1 MATSNRMEKDKV
13 ETYARTL
20 LEAARAEGREK
31 RDLRALDGL
40 ADALGEL
47 SDTLKV
53 ILERGDE
60 QLLPDIA
67 QRYSALFHAEVDVV
81 AVDVTTAIPLE
92 DDLREE
98 VEEFLTVEYDKPVF
112 VVEHVDPSIIGG
124 IIFNARGERR
134 DASVRTQLENA
145 RRVLKAK
152 GGE

>member
-1 MATSNRMEKDKV
+1 MATTSRMDEKKV

-20 LEAARAEGREK
+20 LEAAKAEGREK
-31 RDLRALDGL
+31 RDLHALEGL
-40 ADALGEL
+40 ANALGEM

-60 QLLPDIA
+60 QLLPEISR
-67 QRYSALFHAEVDVV
+67 RYSALFHDEVDVV
-81 AVDVTTAIPLE
+81 AVDVTTAIPL
-92 DDLREE
+92 DDTLREE
-98 VEEFLTVEYDKPVF
+98 VEQFLAMEYDKPVY

>member
-1 MATSNRMEKDKV
+1 MATSSRMEEKKV

-20 LEAARAEGREK
+20 LEAAKAEGSEK
-31 RDLRALDGL
+31 RDLRALNGL

-53 ILERGDE
+53 MLERGDE
-60 QLLPDIA
+60 NLIPDVA
-67 QRYSALFHAEVDVV
+67 RRYSALFHAETDVV
-81 AVDVTTAIPLE
+81 AVDVTTAIPL
-92 DDLREE
+92 DDTLREE
-98 VEEFLTVEYDKPVF
+98 VEQFLSMEYNGPVY
-112 VVEHVDPSIIGG
+112 VIEHVDPSIIGG

>member
-1 MATSNRMEKDKV
+1 MATNSRIQDQKV

-20 LEAARAEGREK
+20 LEAAKAEGREK
-31 RDLRALDGL
+31 SDLRALQGL
-40 ADALGEL
+40 AFVLGEV

-53 ILERGDE
+53 MLEEGDE
-60 QLLPDIA
+60 SLLPEIA
-67 QRYSALFHAEVDVV
+67 ERYSDLFHAETDVI
-81 AVDVTTAIPLE
+81 AVDVTTAIPL
-92 DDLREE
+92 DDELRDE
-98 VEEFLTVEYDKPVF
+98 VTEFLQLEYDKPVY

>member
-1 MATSNRMEKDKV
+1 M
-13 ETYARTL
+13 
-20 LEAARAEGREK
+20 
-31 RDLRALDGL
+31 
-40 ADALGEL
+40 
-47 SDTLKV
+47 

-81 AVDVTTAIPLE
+81 AVDVTTAIPLD

>member
-1 MATSNRMEKDKV
+1 MAISSRVEEHKV

-20 LEAARAEGREK
+20 FEAAKAEGREK
-31 RDLRALDGL
+31 RDLKSLQNL
-40 ADALGEL
+40 ATMLGEV

-53 ILERGDE
+53 LLEQGDE
-60 QLLPDIA
+60 RLLPEIA
-67 QRYSALFHAEVDVV
+67 ARYSDLFHAEDDVV
-81 AVDVTTAIPLE
+81 AVDVTTAIPLD

-98 VEEFLTVEYDKPVF
+98 VEQFLALEYEKPVY
-112 VVEHVDPSIIGG
+112 VVEHVDPAIIGG

>member
-53 ILERGDE
+53 ILERGD
-60 QLLPDIA
+60 
-67 QRYSALFHAEVDVV
+67 
-81 AVDVTTAIPLE
+81 
-92 DDLREE
+92 
-98 VEEFLTVEYDKPVF
+98 
-112 VVEHVDPSIIGG
+112 
-124 IIFNARGERR
+124 
-134 DASVRTQLENA
+134 
-145 RRVLKAK
+145 
-152 GGE
+152 